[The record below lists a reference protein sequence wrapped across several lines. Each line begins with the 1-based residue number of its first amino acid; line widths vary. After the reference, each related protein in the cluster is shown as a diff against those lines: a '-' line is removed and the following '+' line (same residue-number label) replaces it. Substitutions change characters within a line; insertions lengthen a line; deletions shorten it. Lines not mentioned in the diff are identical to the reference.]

1 MGHTEFVQPTA
12 DDVRRQLDRILA
24 SEGFANAERMSR
36 FLQFV
41 VERALAGESD
51 QVKEYLVGVEVFG
64 RDEQYDP
71 RLDSIVR
78 VEARRLRAKLDEYYA
93 REGANDPVMITMR
106 RGTYAPAFDV
116 REPEAAPREP
126 DPPTPQPA
134 LATARRRPRLAL
146 ALYLAAAVPI
156 GFLVYHSGYFTTI
169 GRTAPVATVA
179 VLPFAHY
186 SGDPADDRL
195 AAALT
200 DGVTSQL
207 AGLGSLSVV
216 SRTSTLEF
224 VSGRQPLR
232 EIAQALKVD
241 VVIEGTVTREN
252 DRVRV
257 SARLVDVASQRK
269 AWVEEFVAP
278 TRDLRDL
285 ERRIAVA
292 AASAVRSHRS
302 R

>member
-1 MGHTEFVQPTA
+1 MGHTEPVEPTA
-12 DDVRRQLDRILA
+12 AEVRRQLDRILVSA
-24 SEGFANAERMSR
+24 GFANAERMSR
-36 FLQFV
+36 FLRFV

-93 REGANDPVMITMR
+93 REGASDPVIISMR
-106 RGTYAPAFDV
+106 RGSYAPAFEL
-116 REPEAAPREP
+116 RIAE
-126 DPPTPQPA
+126 PTPSEPSRA
-134 LATARRRPRLAL
+134 AVEHTLARRRPRLAL

-156 GFLVYHSGYFTTI
+156 GFLLYQSGYFTTI

-216 SRTSTLEF
+216 SRTSTLDF
-224 VSGRQPLR
+224 VSGRRPLR

-241 VVIEGTVTREN
+241 VVIEGTITREA

-257 SARLVDVASQRK
+257 SARLVDVASQQK
-269 AWVEEFVAP
+269 AWVKEFAASA
-278 TRDLRDL
+278 RELRDL
-285 ERRIAVA
+285 ERQIAVA